1 MQVGDHLCEMF
12 TDPERNNYYFSEE
25 KKDKGAA
32 WEGLASDFKHHNL
45 AELRIYGM
53 FEAEENIVRF
63 VRNVME
69 AAVNLEDIKL
79 YKSPVC
85 ENCKR
90 MLQEWTLKEK
100 SLLSYKLSKGML
112 SSLVRIQFPSLG
124 NFFTWPKHCA

>member
-1 MQVGDHLCEMF
+1 MQVRDHLCEMI
-12 TDPERNNYYFSEE
+12 TGDRRKMCPFSEE
-25 KKDKGAA
+25 KDKGLE
-32 WEGLASDFKHHNL
+32 WEPSASDFKPHNL
-45 AELRIYGM
+45 AELRIYGR
-53 FEAEENIVRF
+53 FEAEEKIVRF
-63 VRNVME
+63 ARNVME

-124 NFFTWPKHCA
+124 VIFTWPKYWS